1 MLQQSPRLTGIC
13 NERRPGT
20 VRCNCFH
27 RSCQS
32 KIVTVPTASSS
43 YHQGFRWPRMGLRV
57 WNAVLLVCLSFLLA
71 PESMEAFLRP
81 ASAYPPLLQALQKGP
96 LKVSLVGSGNWG
108 TAVGKIVAANA
119 KDSHIFNTDVRMWV
133 FEEEVEG
140 RKLTDWIN
148 NNHENRKYLP
158 GFELPSNLRAV
169 PSLTDACRDAD
180 LLVFVMPHQFIEKAC
195 RELKKAQ
202 LLPPH
207 TRAIS
212 LIKGIGVRNGWP
224 ITLTHE
230 IGSILDLPKPCILS
244 GANVASDVAA
254 ENFAEATIGHPDG
267 ETETAA
273 LWQLLFDRPNFKINV
288 LPDVDGVEV
297 CGALKN
303 VVALAG
309 GFCEGMGQGTNTK
322 AAILRLGVEEIKT
335 FIMTFFGDLL
345 ADTLYDSAGYA
356 DVITTVFG
364 GRNSKVAAEF
374 VRQKGKGWDELERE
388 MLNGQ
393 KLQGPATLELVAEV
407 IRANEVEHLFPLFMS
422 TYRVAFEGA
431 DPQTILDV
439 FRTKQPRSIQRSED
453 CVKLKVPTLVQ
464 DARNRIASRLRKLG
478 RSISELTR
486 NPLDAPNDN
495 AASAN
500 HKKDSCP
507 RN

>member
-1 MLQQSPRLTGIC
+1 
-13 NERRPGT
+13 
-20 VRCNCFH
+20 
-27 RSCQS
+27 
-32 KIVTVPTASSS
+32 
-43 YHQGFRWPRMGLRV
+43 
-57 WNAVLLVCLSFLLA
+57 
-71 PESMEAFLRP
+71 MEAFLRP

-108 TAVGKIVAANA
+108 TAVGKIVASNA
-119 KDSHIFNTDVRMWV
+119 KNSHIFNTDVRMWV
-133 FEEEVEG
+133 FEEEFEG

-148 NNHENRKYLP
+148 NHHENKKYLP

-180 LLVFVMPHQFIEKAC
+180 LLVFVMPHQFIERAC
-195 RELKKAQ
+195 RELRKAK

-207 TRAIS
+207 CRAIS

-224 ITLTHE
+224 LTLTHE

-244 GANVASDVAA
+244 GANVANDVAA

-335 FIMTFFGDLL
+335 FTMLFFGDLL

-364 GRNSKVAAEF
+364 GRNARVAAAF
-374 VRQKGKGWDELERE
+374 VRQKGKDWDQLEKE

-407 IRANEVEHLFPLFMS
+407 IRANEVEHLFPLFTS
-422 TYRVAFEGA
+422 TYAVAFQNA
-431 DPQTILDV
+431 DPQAILDV
-439 FRTKQPRSIQRSED
+439 FRTNRPRSIQRSED
-453 CVKLKVPTLVQ
+453 CVKLKVPTLVR
-464 DARNRIASRLRKLG
+464 DARIRIASRMKKLG

-486 NPLDAPNDN
+486 NPPDTPDS
-495 AASAN
+495 ASEESN
-500 HKKDSCP
+500 HKTEATPAKL
-507 RN
+507 